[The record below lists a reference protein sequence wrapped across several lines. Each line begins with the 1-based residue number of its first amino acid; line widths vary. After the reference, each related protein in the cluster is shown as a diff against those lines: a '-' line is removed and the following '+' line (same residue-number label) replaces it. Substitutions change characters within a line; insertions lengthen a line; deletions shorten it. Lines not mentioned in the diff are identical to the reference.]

1 MRAQVSQMALDL
13 FLENGY
19 EQTTVDD
26 ICAVA
31 GISRSTF
38 FRYFP
43 SKEDVFMSTTSTA
56 AEEVLHALRQRPDDE
71 APWAALGHAMGPV
84 VAHYAAQSER
94 AQRLAEIARTAP
106 SLATLHQE
114 KKLASWHDLVTPEIA
129 RRLGADPGDPAD
141 PRPRALTAAAYACLE
156 AAVAAWIAGHGT
168 KQLAQLLQRAMGSV
182 ADDPGKAPSPL
193 PQRAPERPRPHEQ
206 VRGAE
211 PGALASPT
219 AIRVNYSE

>member
-1 MRAQVSQMALDL
+1 MKAQVSQMALDL

-56 AEEVLHALRQRPDDE
+56 VEELLHALRQRPDDE
-71 APWAALGHAMGPV
+71 TPWAALRHAMEPV

-94 AQRLAEIARTAP
+94 AQRLAEIARTVPA
-106 SLATLHQE
+106 LATLHQE
-114 KKLASWHDLVTPEIA
+114 KLASWHDLVAPEIA
-129 RRLGADPGDPAD
+129 RRLGADPGDPTD
-141 PRPRALTAAAYACLE
+141 PRPGALIAAAHACLE
-156 AAVAAWIAGHGT
+156 AAVAAWIAGRGT
-168 KQLAQLLQRAMGSV
+168 KPLSQILHRAMDSI
-182 ADDPGKAPSPL
+182 AYDPGKAPSPL
-193 PQRAPERPRPHEQ
+193 PQYAPEHRRPHE
-206 VRGAE
+206 
-211 PGALASPT
+211 
-219 AIRVNYSE
+219 